1 MNSVELEI
9 LSNLEVFNKSKWLAL
24 GEAVYELEKRTDS
37 DPEQSSWL
45 RVAVDHLSRA
55 GDQIGMSY
63 AYKVV
68 RTYKALKR
76 LAEDDIDLDP
86 MQFDG
91 CPIGAIEVATRIEK
105 FDTAACKSALRE
117 IKRGASAAD
126 ILKLYDNIKE
136 KFKQKKD
143 ARNNAFGR
151 NQAAVN
157 ASLDIVRRD
166 ISKFTSAAAKNVRIS
181 RVRTRQ
187 KTTGVGVSFYIRWL
201 DELSVEKVTGFDVI
215 NIDNHSST
223 WYLHRARVSLNA
235 TFFSSLWIVCRSG
248 EENID
253 FIKSDLHILGIQNVG
268 IMNLAEDAISP
279 FALLP
284 TGSPVPNRTH
294 LF

>member
-1 MNSVELEI
+1 MSSVEAEI
-9 LSNLEVFNKSKWLAL
+9 LSKLQVLNKSKWLAL
-24 GEAVYELEKRTDS
+24 GETVYELENRTNS

-45 RVAVDHLSRA
+45 RVAVDHLSRV

-68 RTYKALKR
+68 RTYKVLKR
-76 LAEDDIDLDP
+76 LSEADPDLDP
-86 MQFDG
+86 IQFDG
-91 CPIGAIEVATRIEK
+91 CPIGAIELATRIEK
-105 FDTAACKSALRE
+105 FDSFACKSALRA

-126 ILKLYDNIKE
+126 ILKLYETIKE
-136 KFKQKKD
+136 TLKQKKD

-151 NQAAVN
+151 NQAAVS
-157 ASLDIVRRD
+157 ASLDIVRRET
-166 ISKFTSAAAKNVRIS
+166 STFTSATAKNVRIA

-187 KTTGVGVSFYIRWL
+187 KTSGVGVSFYIRWS
-201 DELSVEKVTGFDVI
+201 DELSNERVTGFDVI

-223 WYLHRARVSLNA
+223 WYLHRARVSFNA
-235 TFFSSLWIVCRSG
+235 TFFSALWIAFKSG

-253 FIKSDLHILGIQNVG
+253 FIKSDLLILGIRNVG
-268 IMNLAEDAISP
+268 IINLAEDAISR

-284 TGSPVPNRTH
+284 TGSPIPDRTH